1 MPLKINPRV
10 SGMQCIRCQ
19 IIHPLE
25 DYFEGCPSCL
35 DSGIPASV
43 APHFSEWPSSLD
55 HNTVSNWLS
64 YPTSGLGEGNTQLS
78 SLPLLAAALGVGEL
92 YTKNEFTNPTGS
104 HKDRMGALIAQRAL
118 DVGIRTIAV
127 ASSGNAGVS
136 MAAYAARSGLEC
148 VVVTTPDM
156 SPNWRRAIEAHG
168 ARIVATETSDDRWKL
183 IARKARCGEWYPA
196 TNYTIPPVG
205 SNPFGV
211 DGYRAIAL
219 ELYLEFQEQQPTDIL
234 VPTAR
239 GDLIWGIAK
248 GYSDLQRAGLLRSV
262 PRVHAIE
269 PCPRIAHAIAGHGM
283 VGSFPDDTNMVSI
296 GGNTVTQ
303 QTLHALEL
311 TDGLAVAVDDG
322 EVAADQAV
330 LGREGLYLELSS
342 VATLTGLR
350 RLAKNGEI
358 GRNARVILIATSH
371 GYKEE
376 ARFESPLTASA
387 AGVDDSLA
395 SF

>member
-1 MPLKINPRV
+1 MLHKINPRI

-25 DYFEGCPSCL
+25 DYFEGCPACL
-35 DSGIPASV
+35 RAGVPSSV
-43 APHFSEWPSSLD
+43 APHFSELPPSLD
-55 HNTVSNWLS
+55 RSTVGDWVS
-64 YPTSGLGEGNTQLS
+64 YPESGLGEGSTQLS
-78 SLPLLAAALGVGEL
+78 NLPRLAAALGIGEL
-92 YTKNEFTNPTGS
+92 YTKNEFANPTGS
-104 HKDRMGALIAQRAL
+104 HKDRMGAIITQRAL
-118 DVGIRTIAV
+118 DIGVRTVAV

-136 MAAYAARSGLEC
+136 MAAYAARGELEC
-148 VVVTTPDM
+148 VVVTTPDI

-168 ARIVATETSDDRWKL
+168 ARVVATETSDDRWKL
-183 IARKARCGEWYPA
+183 IAHKARRGEWYPA
-196 TNYTIPPVG
+196 TNYAIPPVG

-211 DGYRAIAL
+211 DGYRSIAL
-219 ELYLEFQEQQPTDIL
+219 ELYLQFREQQPTDIL

-248 GYSDLQRAGLLRSV
+248 GYCDLRDAGLLQSI
-262 PRVHAIE
+262 PIVHALE
-269 PCPRIAHAIAGHGM
+269 PFPRIAHAVAGHGM
-283 VGSFPDDTNMVSI
+283 VGTFPDDTNMVSI

-311 TDGLAVAVDDG
+311 TGGLAVAVDDND
-322 EVAADQAV
+322 VAADQAV

-350 RLAKNGEI
+350 KLMRDGEI
-358 GRNARVILIATSH
+358 GQNARVILIATSH

-376 ARFESPLTASA
+376 ARFQNPLKASELPEW
-387 AGVDDSLA
+387 SK
-395 SF
+395 SM